1 MATFFLSNLM
11 RNGALVRQ
19 AADSGEHSVTA
30 VVKIP
35 SGTDLAIGDE
45 LKIARFAANLN
56 ITEIL
61 VRSEALESA
70 GNTLECEIG
79 YVIPSEDP
87 SIAYNA
93 STNPA
98 ITGGIGTADPN
109 YYSTAAAAPFQ
120 DAGVLKLNL
129 AQNLDNEF
137 ANNPVSGVAGIID
150 LAVTVTA
157 DSGGAVAADKYV
169 WVTVSYTGAMQTPTD
184 AYTYEA
190 PY

>member
-87 SIAYNA
+87 SIAYDA
-93 STNPA
+93 TTNPA

-120 DAGVLKLNL
+120 DSGVLKLNL

-150 LAVTVTA
+150 LAVTVTTA
-157 DSGGAVAADKYV
+157 SGGAVAADKYV